1 MEFLQEKL
9 QDAEVWVAVGLLI
22 LIGAL
27 IWAKVPAM
35 AMKALDA
42 RGVKIQAELDEALR
56 LRQEAQALLASIKVR
71 REEAEALAAEMI
83 ANAQS
88 DAARLSAEAAVKL
101 EETIKR
107 RQEMAERKIA
117 IAEAQAAA
125 DVKSAAADL
134 AAQLAESVLTA
145 RLQGLK
151 SDPLVDR
158 AVSEMAGK
166 LQ

>member
-1 MEFLQEKL
+1 MEQYLQE
-9 QDAEVWVAVGLLI
+9 AELWVAVGMVI
-22 LIGAL
+22 LFGAL
-27 IWAKVPAM
+27 IWAGVPGM
-35 AMKALDA
+35 AMKALDS
-42 RGVKIQAELDEALR
+42 RGAKIQAELDEALR

-71 REEAEALAAEMI
+71 REEAEVLAAEMI
-83 ANAQS
+83 ANAHA
-88 DAARLSAEAAVKL
+88 DAARMAAEAAVKL

-125 DVKSAAADL
+125 DVKAAAADL
-134 AAQLAESVLTA
+134 AAQLAEGVLVA

-158 AVSEMAGK
+158 AVTEMAGK